1 MYRNMHD
8 LVQALILADEEDI
21 AMRLQQL
28 HEIEVINLYSLQT
41 LIFIK
46 FVKR

>member
-28 HEIEVINLYSLQT
+28 REIEVIS
-41 LIFIK
+41 IFILLTN
-46 FVKR
+46 FNF